1 MLSTEMDPTDTLLSL
16 VPKVTPRDR
25 QILSDLY
32 DHQVLTTHHLHQL
45 HFAERSVRMVRLRM
59 QQLRTYG
66 LVSSFRP
73 YAHAGTSPNHWVVD
87 QLGLQWL
94 AAQRNT
100 TLTELDSRADHRM
113 RIALHHQLGHV
124 LGLADTFV
132 AFTLAARRT
141 RSASL
146 ERWYSERE
154 SARRWG
160 RHIRPDA
167 YLQWDQD
174 ETELHAFVEY
184 DTGTEPLTKVVR
196 KMKGYTNLATESA
209 LASIVLFAVHSDQR
223 AEHLLDKLATAPSA
237 QLRIVGAYV
246 STHERLNKHG
256 PERAVWRAP
265 GDHGGHG
272 QRLSLVDIA
281 LRHPRKEQGRD
292 DSE

>member
-1 MLSTEMDPTDTLLSL
+1 MSTETDSIDILLSL
-16 VPKVTPRDR
+16 VPKITPRDR
-25 QILSDLY
+25 KVLNDLY

-45 HFAERSVRMVRLRM
+45 HFAGRAVRTVNQRLR
-59 QQLRTYG
+59 QLRSYE
-66 LVSSFRP
+66 LIAPFRP

-87 QLGLQWL
+87 RLGVQWL

-100 TLTELDSRADHRM
+100 ALAELDYQADHRM
-113 RIALHHQLGHV
+113 RVALDYQLGHV

-146 ERWYSERE
+146 ECWYSERE

-174 ETELHAFVEY
+174 QAELHAFVEY
-184 DTGTEPLTKVVR
+184 DTGTEPLTKVAR
-196 KMKGYTNLATESA
+196 KMKGYTNLATESG

-223 AEHLLDKLATAPSA
+223 AEHLMDKLAQAPSA
-237 QLRIVGAYV
+237 QLRMVGAYV
-246 STHERLNKHG
+246 STHEQLHKRG
-256 PERAVWRAP
+256 PERAVWRVP
-265 GDHGGHG
+265 GEPSG

-281 LRHPRKEQGRD
+281 RRHPRKEQGQD
-292 DSE
+292 EGE

>member
-100 TLTELDSRADHRM
+100 TPTELDSRADHRM

-124 LGLADTFV
+124 LGLAD
-132 AFTLAARRT
+132 
-141 RSASL
+141 
-146 ERWYSERE
+146 
-154 SARRWG
+154 
-160 RHIRPDA
+160 
-167 YLQWDQD
+167 
-174 ETELHAFVEY
+174 AFVEY

-265 GDHGGHG
+265 GGHGGYG

>member
-1 MLSTEMDPTDTLLSL
+1 MDSTDTLLSL

-25 QILSDLY
+25 KILNDLY
-32 DHQVLTTHHLHQL
+32 EHNVLTTHHLHQL

-73 YAHAGTSPNHWVVD
+73 YAHEGTSPNHWVVD
-87 QLGLQWL
+87 RLGVQLL
-94 AAQRNT
+94 AVQRNT
-100 TLTELDSRADHRM
+100 ALADLDYRADHRM
-113 RIALHHQLGHV
+113 RVALDYQLGHV

-132 AFTLAARRT
+132 AFTLAARRA

-146 ERWYSERE
+146 ECWYSERE

-174 ETELHAFVEY
+174 QAELHAFVEY

-209 LASIVLFAVHSDQR
+209 LDSIVLFAVHSDQR

-237 QLRIVGAYV
+237 RLRMVGAYV
-246 STHERLNKHG
+246 STHERLHKRG

-265 GDHGGHG
+265 GEPRG

-281 LRHPRKEQGRD
+281 LRHPRKEQGQD
-292 DSE
+292 NSE